1 MQNTRLYFKFYLLNC
16 PHFSLFR
23 YFFSF
28 SSQCY
33 HKQCLNCN
41 QCSRQLDSLNYF
53 DATNRDGHIY
63 CQNCYEV
70 KFGVR
75 GLPTSQSDLKKPIQG
90 DNYPTEK
97 CLRCGGN
104 VFEAEKIVS
113 TVGFFHPNC
122 FRCHQCSR
130 ALDQVKN
137 PFFIHIL
144 VFVLLVKRKKIVFEI
159 GIPQFF
165 RSNVSDD
172 IGVVGLSFFC
182 AILKGKYNFVPS
194 IHGGYIPISN
204 LFAKGNHVTRYIT
217 YLYVFQNR

>member
-1 MQNTRLYFKFYLLNC
+1 MST
-16 PHFSLFR
+16 
-23 YFFSF
+23 FFLSDSCFAF

-130 ALDQVKN
+130 ALDQVKSAI
-137 PFFIHIL
+137 FILFIYW
-144 VFVLLVKRKKIVFEI
+144 LLYFW
-159 GIPQFF
+159 P
-165 RSNVSDD
+165 
-172 IGVVGLSFFC
+172 
-182 AILKGKYNFVPS
+182 KGKKSYLKLAFLNFLGQM
-194 IHGGYIPISN
+194 I
-204 LFAKGNHVTRYIT
+204 LE
-217 YLYVFQNR
+217 L